1 MNKTGSIFKNR
12 VSKKSVESTR
22 ERILKAAERIYAASG
37 FHGMSLRDV
46 TLLANVNL
54 AAVNYHFGSKDKL
67 IHALADRRLT
77 PLNAE
82 RMAHLEKLREK
93 YGGNPIPI
101 KDLVASLVTPVL
113 KALRQPRSTRAVMV
127 RLAGQMMTDEPQRF
141 AHLHRVFYKDIFEQ
155 FVSEFVRSLPHLN
168 QHQIYT
174 RFFCA
179 FCTVLGLRLMHES
192 MELFLHVRTESRQIE
207 LLDAEMTAFML
218 GAFTADA

>member
-113 KALRQPRSTRAVMV
+113 KALRQARSTRAVMV